1 MDILN
6 PSRCIHYLFG
16 SDGLAD
22 NPNFWILDRIFMDNM
37 LIRDNNDS
45 FEALAYMDPVTN
57 SCQAKT
63 MFIDEVQ
70 YSIIDTPREYAIV
83 VLSRPNSSQMD
94 NPEKMKFYLNEIKRL
109 IALIPGVYASEKAT
123 EIWQQYI
130 ANENEVRKIK
140 KDYDK
145 KQHKLLV
152 ISLATGAFSGSLAYF
167 LTFLYPKTC
176 IFMAVLYI
184 FQGS

>member
-1 MDILN
+1 
-6 PSRCIHYLFG
+6 
-16 SDGLAD
+16 
-22 NPNFWILDRIFMDNM
+22 
-37 LIRDNNDS
+37 
-45 FEALAYMDPVTN
+45 
-57 SCQAKT
+57 
-63 MFIDEVQ
+63 
-70 YSIIDTPREYAIV
+70 
-83 VLSRPNSSQMD
+83 MD
-94 NPEKMKFYLNEIKRL
+94 NPEKMKCIWNIKFTNFVEMLNSRQGISLNPNFSFNLNYGVYLNEIKRL

-130 ANENEVRKIK
+130 ANVCQVQEDKKAAKKEYEENLQNEGKATANKKQENEVRKIK

>member
-1 MDILN
+1 
-6 PSRCIHYLFG
+6 
-16 SDGLAD
+16 
-22 NPNFWILDRIFMDNM
+22 M

-70 YSIIDTPREYAIV
+70 YSIIDTPSFNLNYGV
-83 VLSRPNSSQMD
+83 
-94 NPEKMKFYLNEIKRL
+94 YLNEIKRL

-130 ANENEVRKIK
+130 ANVCQVQE
-140 KDYDK
+140 DK
-145 KQHKLLV
+145 KAAKKEYEENLQNEGK
-152 ISLATGAFSGSLAYF
+152 ATAN
-167 LTFLYPKTC
+167 KK
-176 IFMAVLYI
+176 
-184 FQGS
+184 

>member
-45 FEALAYMDPVTN
+45 FEALAYMGISLN
-57 SCQAKT
+57 
-63 MFIDEVQ
+63 
-70 YSIIDTPREYAIV
+70 
-83 VLSRPNSSQMD
+83 PNFSF
-94 NPEKMKFYLNEIKRL
+94 NLNYGVYLNEIKRL

-130 ANENEVRKIK
+130 ANVCQVQE
-140 KDYDK
+140 DK
-145 KQHKLLV
+145 KAAKKEYEENLQNEGK
-152 ISLATGAFSGSLAYF
+152 ATAN
-167 LTFLYPKTC
+167 KK
-176 IFMAVLYI
+176 
-184 FQGS
+184 